1 MGEWHITISL
11 CSQQLVSSV
20 FRELWFTAPPTGA
33 AQREALERRVLQIS
47 AVVGSCKEYE
57 WFEQLLEQLL
67 KTDDKATVKVVLEV
81 SQLMVDCLVESLL
94 TLDETSGDP
103 SPPTHPPSVVYTCS
117 VKPSPAAMAHGQA
130 QGASSSRLVTC
141 ITTLFLFCKTRPSLL
156 LRHATTLHP
165 YLSSKCSV
173 RPFMTHRHVI
183 IT

>member
-1 MGEWHITISL
+1 MFPCVWLYT
-11 CSQQLVSSV
+11 Q
-20 FRELWFTAPPTGA
+20 
-33 AQREALERRVLQIS
+33 
-47 AVVGSCKEYE
+47 VGSCKEYE

-67 KTDDKATVKVVLEV
+67 KTDDKTAVKVVLEV

-103 SPPTHPPSVVYTCS
+103 SPPSLPPSLSCMYIHTCS
-117 VKPSPAAMAHGQA
+117 VKPSPAATAQGQA

-156 LRHATTLHP
+156 LRHASTLHP

-173 RPFMTHRHVI
+173 RLLPCCAYCHMI